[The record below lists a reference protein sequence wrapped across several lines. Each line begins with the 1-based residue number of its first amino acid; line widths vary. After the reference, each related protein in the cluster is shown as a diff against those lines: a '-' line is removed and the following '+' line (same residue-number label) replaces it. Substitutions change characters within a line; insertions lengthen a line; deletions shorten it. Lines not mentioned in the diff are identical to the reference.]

1 MHQIQLTVDRD
12 QLQGLLS
19 HDEALRQ
26 LLETLLNQV
35 LQAEVS
41 EHLHAQPYERTEE
54 RHGHRNGTKPRQVT
68 TRAGTLHVLLPQVR
82 EGGFSTALFERYQ
95 RSEQALVLTLMEMVV
110 NGVSTRKVSRIT
122 EELCGKAFSK
132 STVSALCQHLDP
144 LVQAW
149 NERRLDEPAF
159 PFVIVDALVI
169 HVREDGQVRT
179 VSALIATGVNAQGYR
194 EILGLQVGDSESAWS
209 WGQFFGWLKDRGLHG
224 VDFLISDDHRGLV
237 KAAQKHFQG
246 VTWQRCQAHFTRNIA
261 AASPQSVQREIVE
274 QLHLMLT
281 APDLATAWVLL
292 RACLERYEERAPQA
306 MQMLE
311 EGFDH
316 ATAIL
321 VLPNRYRRRLRTTN
335 SEERLNQE
343 LRRREQVIRIFP
355 NRASAVRLLGAVLL
369 EQHEHWSTGWKY
381 LDMAEYHQWCAARAA
396 AKEGGQQQ

>member
-41 EHLHAQPYERTEE
+41 EHLHAQPFERTEE
-54 RHGHRNGTKPRQVT
+54 RQGHRNGTKPRQLT
-68 TRAGTLHVLLPQVR
+68 TRAGTLHLLLPQVR
-82 EGGFSTALFERYQ
+82 EGGFSTAVFERYQ

-122 EELCGKAFSK
+122 EELCGKEFSK
-132 STVSALCQHLDP
+132 SAVSALCQHLDP
-144 LVQAW
+144 LVHAW
-149 NERRLDEPAF
+149 NERRFDEQTF

-169 HVREDGQVRT
+169 HVREDGQVRPC
-179 VSALIATGVNAQGYR
+179 SALIACGVNEQGYR
-194 EILGLQVGDSESAWS
+194 EILGLQLGDSESEWS
-209 WGQFFGWLKDRGLHG
+209 WGQFFSWLKERGLQG

-237 KAAQKHFQG
+237 KAAHKHFQG

-261 AASPQSVQREIVE
+261 AATPQALQHELAE
-274 QLHLMLT
+274 QVRLILT
-281 APDLATAWVLL
+281 APDVMTARVLL
-292 RACLERYEERAPQA
+292 NACLERYEERASHA
-306 MQMLE
+306 MQILE

-321 VLPNRYRRRLRTTN
+321 VLPSRYRRRLRTTN

-343 LRRREQVIRIFP
+343 LRRRERVIRIFP
-355 NRASAVRLLGAVLL
+355 NRPSALRLLGAVLM
-369 EQHEHWSTGWKY
+369 EQHEQWSTGRKY
-381 LDMAEYHQWCAARAA
+381 LDMAEYYQWCAARHVAT
-396 AKEGGQQQ
+396 EGEPLS